1 MHQSCLWQRP
11 VTDEELAWFA
21 VLGHALSD
29 GVRFEADLG
38 ERSHPN
44 VAIKQSASVGLV
56 TTWTKP
62 SFPRSRN
69 AYSGSSDGDATLT
82 KQ

>member
-38 ERSHPN
+38 ERSQPD
-44 VAIKQSASVGLV
+44 VAVKQSVSEGPVHDLDEAVVPTEQERELRIVG
-56 TTWTKP
+56 
-62 SFPRSRN
+62 R
-69 AYSGSSDGDATLT
+69 
-82 KQ
+82 